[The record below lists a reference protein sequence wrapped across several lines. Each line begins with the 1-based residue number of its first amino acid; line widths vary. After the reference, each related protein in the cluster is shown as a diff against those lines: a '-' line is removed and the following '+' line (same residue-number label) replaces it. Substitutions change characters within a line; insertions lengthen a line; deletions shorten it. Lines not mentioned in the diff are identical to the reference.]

1 MGSTAGKGKVPRVSR
16 AGALGRDKK
25 MNLQPTRENKWQN
38 LHRKGKRNMFRI
50 IT

>member
-25 MNLQPTRENKWQN
+25 NEFAA
-38 LHRKGKRNMFRI
+38 HERK
-50 IT
+50 